1 MRVIGP
7 DGKMVG
13 VMNLKEALELAG
25 KLRLDLV
32 EIAPN
37 ADPPVAKV
45 VELGKF
51 RYIEEKKLKNQKKGA
66 KGSEVKEIRFTPFI
80 GEADFNVRLS
90 RVNEF
95 LTEGNKVRIVVRFK
109 GREMGSKNFGYE
121 ILNRVLSII
130 GNKVNIDMNPKFLG
144 RHLTMVISPLSGA
157 RKSEKNEQEQN

>member
-1 MRVIGP
+1 
-7 DGKMVG
+7 
-13 VMNLKEALELAG
+13 MNLKEALELAG